1 MSRKSCSKAFSS
13 EVDTGSRQENA
24 SNQESG
30 APFRFNRNG
39 NGSRGNAGFTLI
51 EALVALAIIA
61 AVLSSI
67 GAVIAATVK
76 GTRSIDQRL
85 ALTGAAE
92 TLLAAM
98 PPRNLLKPGRQSGEL
113 AGHRWRIDVAP
124 LNLAAQDVPQT
135 SPFVP
140 LAVNMRLQAPGGP
153 AIQLTTVRLVP
164 KVAE

>member
-1 MSRKSCSKAFSS
+1 
-13 EVDTGSRQENA
+13 
-24 SNQESG
+24 
-30 APFRFNRNG
+30 
-39 NGSRGNAGFTLI
+39 
-51 EALVALAIIA
+51 
-61 AVLSSI
+61 
-67 GAVIAATVK
+67 VK
-76 GTRSIDQRL
+76 GTRTIDQRL

-92 TLLAAM
+92 TLLAAL
-98 PPRNLLKPGRQSGEL
+98 PPRNLLKAGRQSGEL

-140 LAVNMRLQAPGGP
+140 LAISMRLQAPGGP